1 MRPILLFALALLT
14 TGAAAAAGNSFA
26 IRDVRVFDGDKVI
39 AGANV
44 VVHDGRITAAAA
56 NAHIPAGLPV
66 VDGAGKTLLPGLID
80 SHVHVFPGAQK
91 DALRF
96 GVTTELDM
104 FDISRDFKAWRA
116 QRQSLARTDEADT
129 WAAGLGAT
137 VAGGAPLEM
146 APPGFKVATVTSVAD
161 AKPFIDARVAEGS
174 DYIKVFLED
183 LSEYDTPKRMPT
195 LTRAEAC
202 AVIAAAHADGKL
214 AIVHAQQESMAREA
228 IDCGADGLAHIFPDR
243 PADAGF
249 VALAKAHHIF
259 VLTTDDIWAGVAGT
273 GLAGKLAA
281 DPRVAPFLSAMQK
294 TTLLAKDKRVMP
306 HWFDN
311 ALATT
316 RALHEAGVPILAGT
330 DSPNPGSAHGVAL
343 HEELQIL
350 VRAGFT
356 PVEALHAATAL
367 PDEIFH
373 LGRRG
378 RVAPGYR
385 ADLLLVNGDPTQHI
399 ADTLSIVDI
408 WKNGYAVDRAVH

>member
-1 MRPILLFALALLT
+1 
-14 TGAAAAAGNSFA
+14 
-26 IRDVRVFDGDKVI
+26 
-39 AGANV
+39 
-44 VVHDGRITAAAA
+44 
-56 NAHIPAGLPV
+56 
-66 VDGAGKTLLPGLID
+66 
-80 SHVHVFPGAQK
+80 
-91 DALRF
+91 
-96 GVTTELDM
+96 
-104 FDISRDFKAWRA
+104 
-116 QRQSLARTDEADT
+116 
-129 WAAGLGAT
+129 
-137 VAGGAPLEM
+137 M
-146 APPGFKVATVTSVAD
+146 APPGFKVPTVTSVAD
-161 AKPFIDARVAEGS
+161 AKPFVDARVAEGS
-174 DYIKVFLED
+174 DYIKLFLED

-228 IDCGADGLAHIFPDR
+228 IGCGADGLAHIFPDR

-259 VLTTDDIWAGVAGT
+259 VLTTDDIWAGVAGL

-281 DPRVAPFLSAMQK
+281 DPRVAPYLSAVQK

-316 RALHEAGVPILAGT
+316 RALHEAGVPVLAGT

-378 RVAPGYR
+378 HVAPGYR